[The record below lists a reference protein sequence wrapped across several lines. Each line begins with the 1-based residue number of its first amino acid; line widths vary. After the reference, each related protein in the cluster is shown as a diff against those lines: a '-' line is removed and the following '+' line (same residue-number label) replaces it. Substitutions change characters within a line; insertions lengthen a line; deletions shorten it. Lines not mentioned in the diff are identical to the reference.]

1 MTDVDAHY
9 EQQLGGVPKPIS
21 GLRTHAPEF
30 FAGMAAAR
38 ASVMDGDSPEGLD
51 RATKELLI
59 IILDIVYDN
68 PEGALVHLEAG
79 LKEGLTLEALR
90 EALLLTVYVGGI
102 ATWARYGQMIYE
114 SALEM
119 ADQ

>member
-1 MTDVDAHY
+1 MTDVDEHY
-9 EQQLGGVPKPIS
+9 AKQLGGVPKPIS
-21 GLRTHAPEF
+21 GLRAHAPEF
-30 FAGMAAAR
+30 FAGMAIAR
-38 ASVMDGDSPEGLD
+38 ASVMDSDSPEGLD
-51 RATKELLI
+51 RAMKELLI

-79 LKEGLTLEALR
+79 LREGLTLEALR

-119 ADQ
+119 TAE

>member
-1 MTDVDAHY
+1 MTDADAHY
-9 EQQLGGVPKPIS
+9 ARQLGGVPKPIS

-38 ASVMDGDSPEGLD
+38 ASIMAGDSPGGLD
-51 RATKELLI
+51 RAMKELLI
-59 IILDIVYDN
+59 IILDIAYDN

-79 LKEGLTLEALR
+79 LKAGLTLEALR

-114 SALEM
+114 AALDM
-119 ADQ
+119 AGE